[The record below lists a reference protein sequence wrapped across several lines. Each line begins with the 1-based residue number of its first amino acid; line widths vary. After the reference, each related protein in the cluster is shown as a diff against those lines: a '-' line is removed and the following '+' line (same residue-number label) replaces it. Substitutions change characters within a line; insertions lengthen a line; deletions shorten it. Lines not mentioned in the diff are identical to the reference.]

1 MPPHRLSARA
11 RAALAAWWFSE
22 RPRKADLKGGVL
34 PGLTGAISGVPD
46 GMAAS
51 VLAGVSPVHGLYA
64 SFAGPIA
71 GGLSSSTRLMVI
83 TTTSAAALA
92 AGSAL
97 EGVAPEQ
104 RSDAL
109 ILLTLIVGLV
119 TLAAALLHVGRY
131 LRFVSHSVMLG
142 FLTGIA
148 VNIILGRV
156 PDLLGVPA
164 VGDTALTK
172 AVHALAEPSMIVW
185 PALAVGLAAMGLL
198 VVLARTRLR
207 LFSSVIA
214 LIIPTLVVV
223 LTGTT

>member
-11 RAALAAWWFSE
+11 RAALAAWGFSE
-22 RPRKADLKGGVL
+22 GPRKADLKGGVL

-71 GGLSSSTRLMVI
+71 GGLSSTTQLMVI

-97 EGVAPEQ
+97 EGVAEQ
-104 RSDAL
+104 QRADAL
-109 ILLTLIVGLV
+109 ILLTLIVGLIMV
-119 TLAAALLHVGRY
+119 VAAFLHVGRY

-148 VNIILGRV
+148 VNIILGQV
-156 PDLLGVPA
+156 PDLLGVQA
-164 VGDTALTK
+164 VGDTALTQ
-172 AVHALAEPSMIVW
+172 AIHAFAQPSMIVW
-185 PALAVGLAAMGLL
+185 PAVAVGPAALGLL

-207 LFSSVIA
+207 LFAS
-214 LIIPTLVVV
+214 
-223 LTGTT
+223 